1 MASPIPEFL
10 NAPVDPALL
19 DSAARQLGHRLPDDL
34 AELYA
39 IADGVA
45 LDRWLA
51 AFGGVPA
58 DVLPGYDLP
67 PLAMALASSA
77 ELRRVAA
84 YVASGSD
91 DDLQLW
97 RDDWLLVFS
106 NLTTGD
112 EHVVM
117 ATGQDRGSLWTVQ
130 WEFDLPRRLDLDLAG
145 LLDAAVQRFLSL
157 EAGWDPDAR
166 QLIWDHDV
174 EGNLS
179 PFP

>member
-1 MASPIPEFL
+1 M
-10 NAPVDPALL
+10 
-19 DSAARQLGHRLPDDL
+19 
-34 AELYA
+34 
-39 IADGVA
+39 
-45 LDRWLA
+45 
-51 AFGGVPA
+51 
-58 DVLPGYDLP
+58 
-67 PLAMALASSA
+67 
-77 ELRRVAA
+77 AA

>member
-84 YVASGSD
+84 CGVRLG
-91 DDLQLW
+91 
-97 RDDWLLVFS
+97 
-106 NLTTGD
+106 
-112 EHVVM
+112 
-117 ATGQDRGSLWTVQ
+117 
-130 WEFDLPRRLDLDLAG
+130 RRPTALAG
-145 LLDAAVQRFLSL
+145 RLALGVL
-157 EAGWDPDAR
+157 EPHHR
-166 QLIWDHDV
+166 
-174 EGNLS
+174 
-179 PFP
+179 